1 MMNKTLLL
9 VKQNYS
15 QKVKAKSFILMTL
28 LYMAVI
34 LIAVNWGSI
43 KDLFTGDDHVKIA
56 LVDDTKQ
63 LAANFPKKG
72 DVAYV
77 EVDESRKTLDQK
89 VKDGDY
95 DGALYLRDVD
105 GSVKTQFVTYESP
118 SLSTQQSVET
128 YVDSASKIYGIQQLN
143 LSAKEAETLLTAQ
156 ADIEAVSL
164 KEDEGSKSSEAKM
177 VGIGVSYVIGFL
189 IYLFVLTYSSMITTD
204 IASEKGSRVLEVL
217 MATIRPNQHLMA
229 KIISVFAIGL
239 TQIIILVVTALMA
252 FKVTNADLWKTI
264 TDVTQDLNGA
274 YIWIVVLFF
283 LLTLLLYLTLGA
295 LMGSLV
301 SKVEEAGQATM
312 PVMMLMMAGFFS
324 LVYGMTNPDI
334 GLVKVLSF
342 VPFTSGMLMPLRYSA
357 TDLSTTSALISLAI
371 LAVTL
376 VVIFVLTVS
385 LYRRSVLTYSTGSL
399 WQKLKNVWKFTT

>member
-1 MMNKTLLL
+1 MNKTLLL
-9 VKQNYS
+9 IKQNYS

-34 LIAVNWGSI
+34 LIAVNWGTI

-56 LVDDTKQ
+56 IVDETKQ

-77 EVDESRKTLDQK
+77 EVNESRKTLDQK

-105 GSVKTQFVTYESP
+105 GNIKTQFVTYEAP
-118 SLSTQQSVET
+118 SLTTQQSVET

-164 KEDEGSKSSEAKM
+164 KDDEGSKSSEAKM
-177 VGIGVSYVIGFL
+177 VGIGVSYVVGFL

-217 MATIRPNQHLMA
+217 MASIRPNQHLMA

-239 TQIIILVVTALMA
+239 TQIVILVVTALIA

-301 SKVEEAGQATM
+301 SKVEEAGQANM

-334 GLVKVLSF
+334 GLVRILSF

-376 VVIFVLTVS
+376 VVIFMLTVS

>member
-1 MMNKTLLL
+1 MNKTLLL
-9 VKQNYS
+9 IKQNYK

-34 LIAVNWGSI
+34 LVAVNWSSI
-43 KDLFTGDDHVKIA
+43 KSLFTGDDEVKIA

-72 DVAYV
+72 DVVYE
-77 EVDESRKTLDQK
+77 EVNTSRKALDKK

-95 DGALYLRDVD
+95 DGALYLRAVD
-105 GSVKTQFVTYESP
+105 GKVKTQFVTYEAP
-118 SLSTQQSVET
+118 SLTTQQSVEA
-128 YVDSASKIYGIQQLN
+128 YVDSVSKIYGIQQLN
-143 LSAKEAETLLTAQ
+143 LSAKEAETLLNAR
-156 ADIEAVSL
+156 ADIEEISL
-164 KEDEGSKSSEAKM
+164 KEDESSKSAEAKM
-177 VGIGVSYVIGFL
+177 IGIGVSYVVGFL

-217 MATIRPNQHLMA
+217 MASIRPNQHLMA
-229 KIISVFAIGL
+229 KIVSVFALGL
-239 TQIIILVVTALMA
+239 TQIVILVLTALVA
-252 FKVTNADLWKTI
+252 FQVTNTDLWKTI
-264 TDVTQDLNGA
+264 KDVTADLNGA

-283 LLTLLLYLTLGA
+283 ILTLVLYLTLGA

-301 SKVEEAGQATM
+301 SKVEEAGQANM

-334 GLVKVLSF
+334 ALVKVLSF

-357 TDLSTTSALISLAI
+357 TDLSTTTALLSLAI

-376 VVIFVLTVS
+376 VVIFMLTVS

>member
-1 MMNKTLLL
+1 MNKTLLL
-9 VKQNYS
+9 IKQNYK

-34 LIAVNWGSI
+34 LVAVNWSSI
-43 KDLFTGDDHVKIA
+43 KSLFTGDDEVKIA

-72 DVAYV
+72 DVVYE
-77 EVDESRKTLDQK
+77 EVNTSRKALDKK

-95 DGALYLRDVD
+95 DGALYLRAVD
-105 GSVKTQFVTYESP
+105 GKVKTQFVTYEAP
-118 SLSTQQSVET
+118 SLTTQQSVEA

-143 LSAKEAETLLTAQ
+143 LSAKEAETLLNAR
-156 ADIEAVSL
+156 ADIEEISL
-164 KEDEGSKSSEAKM
+164 KEDDSSKSAEAKM
-177 VGIGVSYVIGFL
+177 VGIGVSYVVGFL

-217 MATIRPNQHLMA
+217 MASIRPNQHLMA
-229 KIISVFAIGL
+229 KIVSVFAVGL
-239 TQIIILVVTALMA
+239 TQIIILVLTALIAFNVTNTDLWQTIKDVTA
-252 FKVTNADLWKTI
+252 
-264 TDVTQDLNGA
+264 DLNGA
-274 YIWIVVLFF
+274 YMWIVALFF
-283 LLTLLLYLTLGA
+283 VLTLLLYLTLGA

-301 SKVEEAGQATM
+301 SKVEEAGQANM

-334 GLVKVLSF
+334 ALVKVLSF

-357 TDLSTTSALISLAI
+357 TDLSMTTALLSLAI

-376 VVIFVLTVS
+376 VVIFMLTVS

>member
-1 MMNKTLLL
+1 MNKTLLL
-9 VKQNYS
+9 IKQNYS

-34 LIAVNWGSI
+34 LIAVNWGTI

-56 LVDDTKQ
+56 LVDETKQ

-77 EVDESRKTLDQK
+77 EVNEPRKTLDKK

-105 GSVKTQFVTYESP
+105 GNIKTQFVTYDAP
-118 SLSTQQSVET
+118 SLTTQQSVET

-164 KEDEGSKSSEAKM
+164 KDDEGSKSSEAKM
-177 VGIGVSYVIGFL
+177 VGIGVSYVVGFL

-217 MATIRPNQHLMA
+217 MASIRPNQHLMA

-239 TQIIILVVTALMA
+239 TQIVILVITALIA

-301 SKVEEAGQATM
+301 SKVEEAGQANM

-334 GLVKVLSF
+334 GLVRILSF

-376 VVIFVLTVS
+376 VVIFMLTVS